1 MTLRSL
7 QNFPVSF
14 CGASAASHTIPAA
27 PSATE
32 RVALAPPMSVRTQ
45 PGHTE
50 FTAKFGNAAANCEV
64 TPFSAV
70 FEMQYAGA
78 HPSAPSAN
86 CPPPLDTFTIRGE
99 ALFFRRGTKV
109 CDTS

>member
-14 CGASAASHTIPAA
+14 CGASAANHTIPDA

-32 RVALAPPMSVRTQ
+32 RVAFEPPMSVRTQ

-50 FTAKFGNAAANCEV
+50 FIANFGNAAASCTV
-64 TPFSAV
+64 TPLSAV
-70 FEMQYAGA
+70 FEMQ
-78 HPSAPSAN
+78 
-86 CPPPLDTFTIRGE
+86 
-99 ALFFRRGTKV
+99 
-109 CDTS
+109 